1 VRLKKPDFI
10 GKEGLLAIKRKGLRT
25 RMCALTMDAGGN
37 LYGGGGAV
45 HAGGRMVD
53 RIRTGSY
60 GHTIGKDIGLVCLPP
75 ELAKAGSA
83 LEVEIV
89 GERVKAQVADL
100 PLVDPKGEKI
110 RA

>member
-10 GKEGLLAIKRKGLRT
+10 GKEALLAVKQKGPRT

-37 LYGGGGAV
+37 LYGGESV
-45 HAGGRMVD
+45 YAGGRIID
-53 RIRTGSY
+53 RIRTGGRGY
-60 GHTIGKDIGLVCLPP
+60 TIGKDIGLVYLPP
-75 ELAKAGSA
+75 ELAKAGIA
-83 LEVEIV
+83 LEVEIL
-89 GERVKAQVADL
+89 GERVKAQVAGL